1 LTTENKTVKI
11 YLNAGEEMRLMKK
24 NIWSN
29 VYYRLNEPI
38 MIRLAV
44 LYTLKYIEF
53 PISSMDLKHVMLD
66 ATSVD
71 YIDLCENI
79 ELLKEEN
86 HIKTV
91 FRDEMEKYEMTQTGE
106 EMIDIF
112 EKNLLQSIRSNIRKS
127 ADELFRQEFEKSQV
141 RSEISPSEANTFYLD
156 AELNDGK
163 TKMLSMSIFAGSRE
177 NAMKMRSKFNEAPVE
192 LFQEILKFLKNDG
205 EIKEG

>member
-1 LTTENKTVKI
+1 
-11 YLNAGEEMRLMKK
+11 MRQMKK

-44 LYTLKYIEF
+44 LYTLKYTEF

-79 ELLKEEN
+79 ELLKKEN
-86 HIKTV
+86 HIKIV
-91 FRDEMEKYEMTQTGE
+91 FRDEMNKYALTETGT
-106 EMIDIF
+106 EMIDMF
-112 EKNLLQSIRSNIRKS
+112 EKNLLSSVRENIRKS
-127 ADELFRQEFEKSQV
+127 ADEFFRQEFEKSQV
-141 RSEISPSEANTFYLD
+141 RSEISPIETNAFYLD

-177 NAMKMRSKFNEAPVE
+177 NAIMMKNKFNEAPVE
-192 LFQEILKFLKNDG
+192 LFQEILKFLKDDG
-205 EIKEG
+205 DITED